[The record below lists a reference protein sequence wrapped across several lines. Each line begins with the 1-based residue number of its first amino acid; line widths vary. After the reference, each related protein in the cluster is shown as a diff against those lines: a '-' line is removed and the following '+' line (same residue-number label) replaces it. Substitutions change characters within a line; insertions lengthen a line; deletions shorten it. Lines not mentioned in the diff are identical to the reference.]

1 MLTYAYADR
10 FEKIMENITQVKVP
24 RNYPRFK
31 ALSLKALSLKALV
44 RLSLSS
50 ILRLPQVKVPRN
62 YPRFKRNRAF
72 SYGSLKALLRLS

>member
-31 ALSLKALSLKALV
+31 ALSLKALV

-50 ILRLPQVKVPRN
+50 ILRLP
-62 YPRFKRNRAF
+62 
-72 SYGSLKALLRLS
+72 